1 MTASTLTLSTAKPA
15 SAIKTRRRRRL
26 ITPLDRNVAS
36 EFLRIFVVTLLGFPL
51 LVSVI
56 DLVEKLRKYTADK
69 IPMRDV
75 AISYYYMLPDTMFM
89 VLPAATLFATVFSI
103 GAFTRYSEVT
113 AAKASGISFYRF
125 VAPIFAMSFF
135 AMGIGLGVGE
145 VAPRFN
151 AIREQLLKGKN
162 ESIEN
167 ERYNFA
173 FASATGRNYRIY
185 TLNVQK
191 ALVEHVEIETR
202 RSAQQP
208 GVLVTAEKGNWKAKR
223 GWALQKGILHITHN
237 DSTDVAIGFDSLYD
251 RTLQETPAE
260 LRASE
265 KAPAAM
271 NFRQLSRFIVAL
283 ERSGADVN
291 ILKVER
297 SLKLAIPVTCVIIA
311 LFGAPL
317 ATSSKRGGAAYGVA
331 VSLGTTIT
339 FLILIQLT
347 RAIGGH
353 GLIPAD
359 LAGWLPNIIV
369 GILAVI
375 LLVRV
380 RT

>member
-1 MTASTLTLSTAKPA
+1 MSLETTAAVT
-15 SAIKTRRRRRL
+15 AIKTKRRRRL

-56 DLVEKLRKYTADK
+56 DLVEHLRHYTADK
-69 IPMRDV
+69 IPVRDV

-89 VLPAATLFATVFSI
+89 VIPAATLFATVFSI
-103 GAFTRYSEVT
+103 GTFTRYSEVT

-125 VAPIFAMSFF
+125 IAPIIVMSFV
-135 AMGIGLGVGE
+135 AMGIGLAVGE
-145 VAPRFN
+145 AAPRAN
-151 AIREQLLKGKN
+151 AIRDELLKGKS
-162 ESIEN
+162 EAAEN

-185 TLNVQK
+185 TLNVEK
-191 ALVEHVEIETR
+191 ALLEHVEIETR
-202 RSAQQP
+202 RSARQA
-208 GVLVTAEKGNWKAKR
+208 GVLVSAEKGNWKAKR
-223 GWALQKGILHITHN
+223 GWAFQNGLMHIMHN
-237 DSTDVAIGFDSLYD
+237 DSNDVAITFDSLYD
-251 RTLQETPAE
+251 RAFQETPAE

-271 NFRQLSRFIVAL
+271 NFRQLSHFIVAL

-291 ILKVER
+291 LLKVER
-297 SLKLAIPVTCVIIA
+297 MLKLAIPVTCVIIA

-317 ATSSKRGGAAYGVA
+317 ATSTQRGGAAYGVA

-353 GLIPAD
+353 GIISAD
-359 LAGWLPNIIV
+359 LAAWLPNIIV
-369 GILAVI
+369 GSIAVI
-375 LLVRV
+375 LLARV

>member
-1 MTASTLTLSTAKPA
+1 MTASPIALRGVVAA
-15 SAIKTRRRRRL
+15 SHIKTKRRKRL
-26 ITPLDRNVAS
+26 VSPLDRNVAS

-56 DLVEKLRKYTADK
+56 DLVEHLRHYTADK
-69 IPMRDV
+69 IPVRDV
-75 AISYYYMLPDTMFM
+75 ALSYYYMLPDTMFM
-89 VLPAATLFATVFSI
+89 VIPAATLFATVFSI
-103 GAFTRYSEVT
+103 GTFTRYSEVT

-125 VAPIFAMSFF
+125 IAPIIAMSFV
-135 AMGIGLGVGE
+135 AMGIGLLVGE
-145 VAPRFN
+145 AAPRAN
-151 AIREQLLKGKN
+151 AIRDELLKGKN
-162 ESIEN
+162 EAAEN

-185 TLNVQK
+185 TLNVEK
-191 ALVEHVEIETR
+191 GTLERVEIESK
-202 RSAQQP
+202 RSSKQA
-208 GVLVTAEKGNWKAKR
+208 GVLVSAEKGNWKAKR
-223 GWALQKGILHITHN
+223 GWALQTGVVHIMHN
-237 DSTDVAIGFDSLYD
+237 DTTDVAISFDSLYD
-251 RTLQETPAE
+251 RTLQETAAE

-271 NFRQLSRFIVAL
+271 NFRQLSHFIVAL

-291 ILKVER
+291 LLKVER
-297 SLKLAIPVTCVIIA
+297 MLKLAIPVTCVIIA

-317 ATSSKRGGAAYGVA
+317 ATSSQRGGAAYGVA

-353 GLIPAD
+353 GIISAD
-359 LAGWLPNIIV
+359 LAAWLPNIIV
-369 GILAVI
+369 GTVALI
-375 LLVRV
+375 LLLRV

>member
-1 MTASTLTLSTAKPA
+1 MSNAVARSN
-15 SAIKTRRRRRL
+15 IRTRRRRR
-26 ITPLDRNVAS
+26 IFSPLDRNVAS
-36 EFLRIFVVTLLGFPL
+36 EFLRIFAVTLLGFPL

-56 DLVEKLRKYTADK
+56 DLVEHLRHYTADK
-69 IPMRDV
+69 IPVRDV
-75 AISYYYMLPDTMFM
+75 ALSYYYMLPDTMFM
-89 VLPAATLFATVFSI
+89 VIPAATLFATVFSI
-103 GAFTRYSEVT
+103 GTFTRYSEVT

-125 VAPIFAMSFF
+125 IAPIIAMSFV
-135 AMGIGLGVGE
+135 AMGIGLLVGE
-145 VAPRFN
+145 LAPRAN
-151 AIREQLLKGKN
+151 AIRDALLKGKN
-162 ESIEN
+162 EAAEN

-185 TLNVQK
+185 TLNVEK
-191 ALVEHVEIETR
+191 STLEHVEIETR
-202 RSAQQP
+202 RSSKQA
-208 GVLVTAEKGNWKAKR
+208 GVLVSAEKGNWNAKR
-223 GWALQKGILHITHN
+223 GWALQAGILHIMHN
-237 DSTDVAIGFDSLYD
+237 DSTDIAVVFDSLYD
-251 RTLQETPAE
+251 RTLQESAAE

-271 NFRQLSRFIVAL
+271 NFRQLSHFIVAL

-291 ILKVER
+291 LLKVER
-297 SLKLAIPVTCVIIA
+297 MLKLAIPVTCVIIA

-317 ATSSKRGGAAYGVA
+317 ATSSQRGGAAYGVA

-353 GLIPAD
+353 GIISAD
-359 LAGWLPNIIV
+359 LAAWLPNIIV
-369 GILAVI
+369 GIVAVI

>member
-1 MTASTLTLSTAKPA
+1 
-15 SAIKTRRRRRL
+15 
-26 ITPLDRNVAS
+26 
-36 EFLRIFVVTLLGFPL
+36 
-51 LVSVI
+51 
-56 DLVEKLRKYTADK
+56 
-69 IPMRDV
+69 
-75 AISYYYMLPDTMFM
+75 
-89 VLPAATLFATVFSI
+89 
-103 GAFTRYSEVT
+103 
-113 AAKASGISFYRF
+113 
-125 VAPIFAMSFF
+125 VAPIFAMSFL
-135 AMGIGLGVGE
+135 AMGIGFGVGE

-173 FASATGRNYRIY
+173 FASATGRNYRVY

-191 ALVEHVEIETR
+191 ALLEHVEIETR
-202 RSAQQP
+202 RSTHQA
-208 GVLVTAEKGNWKAKR
+208 GVLVSAEKGNWKAKR
-223 GWALQKGILHITHN
+223 GWALQKGILHIMHN
-237 DSTDVAIGFDSLYD
+237 DSTDIAIGFDSLYD
-251 RTLQETPAE
+251 RALQETPAE

-291 ILKVER
+291 LLKVER
-297 SLKLAIPVTCVIIA
+297 TLKLAIPVTCVIIA

-317 ATSSKRGGAAYGVA
+317 ATSSQRGGAAYGVA

-353 GLIPAD
+353 GLISAD

-369 GILAVI
+369 GTLAVI
-375 LLVRV
+375 LLARV